1 MAAAPYYNI
10 LISKIT
16 DKCQGF
22 LLVKQKKSELGKICN
37 KFAIF
42 LFNQQETVFFIVLRQ
57 GFLEFI
63 F

>member
-1 MAAAPYYNI
+1 MATAPYYNI
-10 LISKIT
+10 LLSKMT
-16 DKCQGF
+16 DKCHGF

-42 LFNQQETVFFIVLRQ
+42 LFNQQKTVSLIVLKQ